1 MKNKKQLAVQSAASA
16 PIGTDPIDEFIK
28 MLPRTAEILGAKET
42 RSAEK
47 SEVYVVYK
55 ENGRL
60 HHAHC
65 SFILSNFV
73 AADIVNVSH
82 NWKGGVA

>member
-1 MKNKKQLAVQSAASA
+1 MRKKKQLAVQAAASA
-16 PIGTDPIDEFIK
+16 PIGVDPIDEFIK

-47 SEVYVVYK
+47 SVVYLAYRY
-55 ENGRL
+55 EGRVC
-60 HHAHC
+60 HAMY
-65 SFILSNFV
+65 SSVLNNF
-73 AADIVNVSH
+73 ASADMETMSH